1 MSFSINILILSLV
14 SLISYISPCSGMDP
28 RTVTFTG
35 RGTISSLPDL
45 AIIET
50 GVVTED
56 LEARTALTE
65 NNKAFSRVLRVLDR
79 AGVADRD
86 IQTSDFNIAEQF
98 ERLRFGRQG
107 NFTGYRV
114 TNEIEVQLRNISD
127 VGSILDSLVSA
138 GSNSVKKVSYTIEDP
153 APILRQARI
162 AAVKDVLKIAN
173 LYAEATDVELGDIT
187 SIREVNVDRPK
198 AQGANFGGFGSR
210 GGRAAEGLIVG
221 IAPGEIDSSA
231 RVRMVFELED

>member
-1 MSFSINILILSLV
+1 M
-14 SLISYISPCSGMDP
+14 
-28 RTVTFTG
+28 TFTG

-173 LYAEATDVELGDIT
+173 IYAEATDVELGDIT